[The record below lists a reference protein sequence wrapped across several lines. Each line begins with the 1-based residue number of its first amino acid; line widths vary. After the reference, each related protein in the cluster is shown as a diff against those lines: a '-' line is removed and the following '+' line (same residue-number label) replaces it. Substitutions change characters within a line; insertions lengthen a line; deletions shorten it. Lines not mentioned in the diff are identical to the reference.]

1 MRKKLEKKSWLQLGL
16 SLWPRD
22 TQPTE
27 LWSKWCWELVN
38 YMYICSH
45 ERDECDGCHIKPRK
59 WNQTKN
65 YPRSCER
72 NLCNCVRSLKKFR
85 TSTGFEPVTLVRCS
99 NWAMKPLMLGAGQ
112 LNDHMFPW
120 KTSFSR
126 SQGSCKRWL
135 GQFLS
140 PSKMA
145 NHTLKQMPSKAKTV
159 FCPFLDAM

>member
-1 MRKKLEKKSWLQLGL
+1 MRKKLEKNHDFNWVWACDLAIPNQLSYEANDAGSL
-16 SLWPRD
+16 SI
-22 TQPTE
+22 
-27 LWSKWCWELVN
+27 
-38 YMYICSH
+38 ICSH